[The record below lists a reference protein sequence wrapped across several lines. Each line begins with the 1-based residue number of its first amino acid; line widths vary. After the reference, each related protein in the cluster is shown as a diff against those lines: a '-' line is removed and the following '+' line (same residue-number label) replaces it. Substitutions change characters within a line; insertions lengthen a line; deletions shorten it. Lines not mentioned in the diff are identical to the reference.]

1 MRLKRNLIFVCCLCI
16 AAYLCILPNFFT
28 PGTVSAFKLQKS
40 DNPVTLL
47 KNLGNHHHK
56 ITTNSPEAQRYFDQ
70 GLILVFGFNHGE
82 ALRSFQQ
89 ATKLD
94 PNCAMCYWGMALS
107 LGPNINAPM
116 GKESMPTAYQAI
128 QKAQQLA
135 SKASKVE
142 QGYIQALSQRY
153 SPQPVKNR
161 QPLDL
166 AYATAM
172 RKLAQ
177 QYPDDLDAATLFAE
191 SMMDLIPWSYW
202 TEDGQPK
209 PEAKEIIDTLE
220 SVLKRNPNHPGAI
233 HYYIHAVEASPRP
246 ERAEAAAD
254 RLRNLVPGSGHL
266 VHMPSHI
273 YLRIGRYHDAA
284 IANQK
289 AIKADEAFLAS
300 SQQRGLYS
308 GVYYPH
314 NIHFFWSSASMEG
327 RSSEAIAAARK
338 LVGKVSPQ
346 QVKQMPGAEI
356 FLPTPYFS
364 LVQFRKWDEA
374 LTEPKPSPE
383 FPYTLAMWHYARG
396 MAWAAKGNLASV
408 IREQSSIKN
417 LLSTETSKIKS
428 ASFPATSLIKIA
440 THLLDA
446 EIANLGGKNSQA
458 LAEYQAAVQIQD
470 NLPYTEPP
478 YWYYPVRQSLGV
490 ALLKLDQAKEAEA
503 VYRQDLL
510 QHPHNGR
517 SLYGLAQSLQAQ
529 GKQKAATETQQQF
542 QQAWSKADIQL

>member
-1 MRLKRNLIFVCCLCI
+1 MRIKRNLIFVCCLCI
-16 AAYLCILPNFFT
+16 TACLCVLTNFFT
-28 PGTVSAFKLQKS
+28 LGTNAFTVQKS
-40 DNPVTLL
+40 EKPVTLL
-47 KNLGNHHHK
+47 NNLGNHHHQ
-56 ITTNSPEAQRYFDQ
+56 ITTSVPKAQRYFDQ

-82 ALRSFQQ
+82 ALRSFQA

-107 LGPNINAPM
+107 LGPNINASM
-116 GKESMPTAYQAI
+116 GKKSVPTAYQAV

-153 SPQPVKNR
+153 SAQAVDKR
-161 QPLDL
+161 QPLDR
-166 AYATAM
+166 AYSQAM
-172 RKLAQ
+172 GKLSR

-191 SMMDLIPWSYW
+191 SLMDLMPWSYW

-209 PEAKEIIDTLE
+209 PQTQEVINTLE

-233 HYYIHAVEASPRP
+233 HYYIHTVEASPHP
-246 ERAEAAAD
+246 ERAEAGAD

-289 AIKADEAFLAS
+289 AMKADEAFLAD
-300 SQQRGLYS
+300 SQPKGIYS
-308 GVYYPH
+308 ALYYPL
-314 NIHFFWSSASMEG
+314 NIHFFWSSASVEG
-327 RSSEAIAAARK
+327 RSSAAIAAARK
-338 LVGKVSPQ
+338 LVAKVSPQ

-364 LVQFRKWDEA
+364 LVQFGKWDEA
-374 LTEPKPSPE
+374 LTEPKPSAE
-383 FPYTLAMWHYARG
+383 FPYATAMWHYARG
-396 MAWAAKGNLASV
+396 MAWAAKGRLDNAQ
-408 IREQSSIKN
+408 REQSSLQN
-417 LLSTETSKIKS
+417 LLSSQGSKIKT
-428 ASFPATSLIKIA
+428 ASFPAMSLIEIA

-446 EIANLGGKNSQA
+446 KIANLSNKSSQA
-458 LAEYQAAVQIQD
+458 ISEYQAAVKIQD
-470 NLPYTEPP
+470 NLPYMEPP
-478 YWYYPVRQSLGV
+478 YWYYPVRQSLGA

-503 VYRQDLL
+503 VYREDLR
-510 QHPHNGR
+510 QHPHNGQ

-529 GKQKAATETQQQF
+529 GKQKAADEVQRQF
-542 QQAWSKADIQL
+542 KQAWSKADIQL